1 MEDESRTETESDS
14 EQEADEYAR
23 TVDQKSYDSKHSEEG
38 FNQSASAAVNQ
49 NKKQQQKIQAPTLG
63 KKQSGVGV

>member
-23 TVDQKSYDSKHSEEG
+23 TADQKSYDSKHSEEG

-49 NKKQQQKIQAPTLG
+49 NKKQQQKI
-63 KKQSGVGV
+63 